1 MENTLKRLGNLPGK
15 IARTYAARRENEY
28 LVLHWARQGVI
39 GINWG
44 DKLNPVLARM
54 ISGKN
59 VVHAFDVF
67 PTSDRPIYYMIGSSL
82 EHAQRKK
89 AVVWGVGFISEEQ
102 GIEQAPAAVHAVRG
116 YRSMERL
123 QQLGIECPDVV
134 GDPAFLLP
142 RYYKP
147 RDIGRRYKVGV
158 IPHCYELDL
167 PCVQP
172 GALPE
177 DSLLIDI
184 TGGVFDVIDQICSC
198 DEIISSSLHGLICA
212 EAYGVPS
219 QWVKLSERPIGDG
232 FKYHDFYSSIGKQVD
247 GPISIRSGEEW
258 LPLLGQSELPV
269 SPTRLD
275 GLNDRLLNACP
286 FWPGSRN
293 LSW

>member
-1 MENTLKRLGNLPGK
+1 MNDILKRVKNFPLK
-15 IARTYAARRENEY
+15 AARTFAINSSDDY
-28 LVLHWARQGVI
+28 LVMHWARQGVI

-67 PTSDRPIYYMIGSSL
+67 PSPNKPVYYVIGSSL

-89 AVVWGVGFISEEQ
+89 AVVWGVGFISAEQ
-102 GIEQAPAAVHAVRG
+102 GIGQAPRHVHAVRG

-123 QQLGIECPDVV
+123 HQVGIECPNVV
-134 GDPAFLLP
+134 GDPALLLP

-147 RDIGRRYKVGV
+147 KTIGHRYKVGI
-158 IPHCYELDL
+158 IPHCYELNL
-167 PCVQP
+167 LVVQP
-172 GALPE
+172 QSLPK

-184 TGGVFDVIDQICSC
+184 TGDIFDVIDQICAC

-219 QWVKLSERPIGDG
+219 QWIKLSERPVGDG
-232 FKYHDFYSSIGKQVD
+232 FKYHDFYSSIDKQVV
-247 GPISIRSGEEW
+247 GPISVVAGSDW
-258 LPLLGQSELPV
+258 KALLGRSELPV
-269 SPTRLD
+269 NQSKLE
-275 GLNDRLLNACP
+275 LLSNNLLGACP
-286 FWPGSRN
+286 FWPGLRS
-293 LSW
+293 